1 MADDFAFDPH
11 DPTPLYAQLYRML
24 RLRILDGVYPEGTA
38 IPSETA
44 MRDEHGITRGTVRHA
59 VSLLVREG
67 LVRQIRGKGTIVT
80 YTPINHSVWNFGGF
94 TDFSRARGQRP
105 ITTVLSHTVEDGEL
119 GPVLKLVRARGVAIE
134 ESNTFLNLDTSWLD
148 LKKYPGIEAFD
159 FSKNSLYQVM
169 RERYGVVPTRAELTL
184 SVAAPT
190 DLTRQVFG
198 AMPEIP
204 AFICAT
210 GNVYTSSD
218 DLVERTSVI
227 YSPALEMRVG
237 TSWNGGHTDIL
248 PSAGHESAGHANAGQ
263 PSRPDSSNR

>member
-1 MADDFAFDPH
+1 MADDFTFDPH

-105 ITTVLSHTVEDGEL
+105 ITTVLSHTVEDGET
-119 GPVLKLVRARGVAIE
+119 GPILKLVRARGVAIE
-134 ESNTFLNLDTSWLD
+134 DSNTFLNLDTSWLD

-159 FSKNSLYQVM
+159 FSRHSLYQVM

-184 SVAAPT
+184 TVVPPSE
-190 DLTRQVFG
+190 LTRQVFG
-198 AMPEIP
+198 DMPEVP

-237 TSWNGGHTDIL
+237 TSWNGGHSDIL
-248 PSAGHESAGHANAGQ
+248 PSSGSAGQASAGHSSPTA
-263 PSRPDSSNR
+263 PSNRK